1 MRHRLVGV
9 FRCSPRSQL
18 YRRNILNLPISR
30 PFKHIST
37 FKSGTM
43 EPQSSL
49 DYSQWSNERLIE
61 RVMELEKQLK
71 VQQEQ

>member
-1 MRHRLVGV
+1 
-9 FRCSPRSQL
+9 
-18 YRRNILNLPISR
+18 
-30 PFKHIST
+30 
-37 FKSGTM
+37 M